1 MAAPV
6 IKLYHTT
13 DARLK
18 ELKVA
23 NGNMVF
29 VKDTHRVYLDLN
41 DIRTCYDGVQI
52 FPTEAERVSAGVLSD
67 GFCYVEDT
75 NVLWRC
81 KDGSWTQL
89 TPDNL
94 SPTFFGTYA
103 DFPKHGRQNV
113 LYIDDDALYKWDETS
128 SSYLMVANKTEWQ
141 TY

>member
-6 IKLYHTT
+6 VKLYHTT
-13 DARLK
+13 SERLK
-18 ELKVA
+18 DLKVS

-52 FPTEAERVSAGVLSD
+52 YPTEAERLSSGAPSE
-67 GFCYVEDT
+67 GFFYVEET
-75 NVLWRC
+75 NVLWRF
-81 KDGSWTQL
+81 KGTWTQL
-89 TPDNL
+89 TPENL
-94 SPTFFGTYA
+94 SPTFFGSYA

-113 LYIDDDALYKWDETS
+113 LYIDDDALYKWDEVS

-141 TY
+141 TV